1 MTLKVNCP
9 TCHKSMEWKTSN
21 PNRPFCSD
29 RCKLIDL
36 GCWAAEEH
44 KIPGSPVYA
53 DTLSEQMED
62 TTGDLSN
69 VHPLFSNHRQ

>member
-9 TCHKSMEWKTSN
+9 TCQKTVAWTMIN
-21 PNRPFCSD
+21 PHRPFCSD

-44 KIPGSPVYA
+44 KIPGNPVYA
-53 DTLSEQMED
+53 DTLSENIDE
-62 TTGDLSN
+62 TSADLSN
-69 VHPLFSNHRQ
+69 VHPLFSNLHQ